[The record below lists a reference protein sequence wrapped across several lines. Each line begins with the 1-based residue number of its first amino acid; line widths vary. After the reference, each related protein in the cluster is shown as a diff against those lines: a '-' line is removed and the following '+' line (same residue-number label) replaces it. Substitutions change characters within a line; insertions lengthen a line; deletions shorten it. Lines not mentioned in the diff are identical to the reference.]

1 VPAGKIK
8 FSLVRTKIVLPPGSI
23 RLEGKL
29 MGKIKSLG
37 ISAMLVGILLANMV
51 LNVSAGSILKQDEPS
66 EADLQSMYSDSNL
79 PKDIQD
85 KVIDAIRSSAL
96 SDNEKKNLIKSL
108 KDIWS
113 KRSKLSE
120 SEQQQVFDQTA
131 AIVRDYLGIDRTGVV
146 ILWNANSHS
155 DLARTAGVKM
165 GIPSEYSQI
174 LYDNAN
180 TPDSWP
186 RYWGDHYWFVNSN
199 PPYGDGPY
207 YAKLFANA
215 AKVNININP
224 MAGYTY
230 AADSLH
236 YMSDL
241 SNPFHTS
248 SSIIALFYH
257 GSYETYVSDNWN
269 SGHNF
274 NRTIQNVDSAARIR
288 IDDPEGDAK
297 NLAAQTNQYLNYI
310 LYKMI
315 SNPTRWKNDA
325 RVISNTKNAL
335 TYGIRY
341 DMGLVDYITT

>member
-1 VPAGKIK
+1 MPAGKIK
-8 FSLVRTKIVLPPGSI
+8 LSLMRTKMVLPPGSI
-23 RLEGKL
+23 RLEEEL

-37 ISAMLVGILLANMV
+37 MSAMLVGILLASIV
-51 LNVSAGSILKQDEPS
+51 LNVSAGSILKPDEPS

-85 KVIDAIRSSAL
+85 KVIDAIKASAL
-96 SDNEKKNLIKSL
+96 PENEKKDLIKVL
-108 KDIWS
+108 KNIWS
-113 KRSKLSE
+113 GKTELSE
-120 SEQQQVFDQTA
+120 SEQQQAFAKAA
-131 AIVRDYLGIDRTGVV
+131 AIVRDYLGIDRTDVV

-155 DLARTAGVKM
+155 DIAGTAGVKM
-165 GIPSEYSQI
+165 SILPEYSQV

-186 RYWGDHYWFVNSN
+186 RYWGDHYWYVNNN
-199 PPYGDGPY
+199 PPYGDGPFY
-207 YAKLFANA
+207 TNLFATA
-215 AKVNININP
+215 AIDNININP
-224 MAGYTY
+224 IAGYTY
-230 AADSLH
+230 AAYSLH

-274 NRTIQNVDSAARIR
+274 NRTIQNVDRAARVHIN
-288 IDDPEGDAK
+288 DPEGDAK

-315 SNPTRWKNDA
+315 TNPTRWKNDA
-325 RVISNTKNAL
+325 RMISNTKNAL

-341 DMGLVDYITT
+341 DMGLIDYITP